1 VAHVTRDA
9 IHIATG
15 SAGVLAIVELQPE
28 GRRPMRARD
37 FLAGRP
43 VRAGTVLGTP

>member
-1 VAHVTRDA
+1 VA
-9 IHIATG
+9 IE
-15 SAGVLAIVELQPE
+15 ELQPE

-43 VRAGTVLGTP
+43 LPRGARLTRP